1 MPRQN
6 RDTYDV
12 TELMKLIMQEETA
25 NSKRIAQNTMFLY
38 LRMMVVMVV
47 ALYTSRI
54 ILNTLGATDY
64 GIYNV
69 VGGIVTIMAFLNGA
83 LASST
88 SRFLTFALGER
99 NEKKLKNTFGAALN
113 LHICVALLV
122 LVVGETLGLWFFYE
136 KMIIPEERM
145 TAAFWVYQFSIVT
158 TMVAFTQVPYNASLI
173 AHEEMSIYA
182 YTGLYEAISRL
193 AIALL
198 IGVSPI
204 DKLVFYG
211 LLLLINTV
219 AVQVFYRWYALK
231 HFSECIFSLV
241 RDKELYKQ
249 LLGYGGWDL
258 IGNLAVVCQGQ
269 GVNLLL
275 NVFFGPIVN
284 AARAIAFQIQGAV
297 MQFITNFMT
306 AVRPQVIKNYAEG
319 NIDRMYK
326 LTFYTAKFSYMLML
340 ALVVPICFEINF
352 ILKLWLGDN
361 VPDDTALFAVI
372 VLITFTWRTFHVA
385 ALMPYH
391 AIGKIKTGNV
401 TIGSLMI
408 ASLPIGY
415 IFFKFG
421 CPAYTVFLVIL
432 SIEVVSMFALWWL
445 IHNYEYFP
453 YRDLFSKILVPS
465 GIVTLITIS
474 LPLYIVK
481 NFNDS
486 WIRFFS
492 VCLISEVLLLLSA
505 LYIGMNSEERGRLFS
520 FVRKKLNHNYHVN

>member
-1 MPRQN
+1 MP
-6 RDTYDV
+6 D
-12 TELMKLIMQEETA
+12 
-25 NSKRIAQNTMFLY
+25 NSSNKRIAKNTMFLY
-38 LRMMVVMVV
+38 IRMMVVMVV
-47 ALYTSRI
+47 TLYTSRV

-69 VGGIVTIMAFLNGA
+69 VGGIVTIVAFLNSA
-83 LASST
+83 LGSST

-99 NEKKLKNTFGAALN
+99 DEEKQKKTFGATLN

-122 LVVGETLGLWFFYE
+122 LIVGETIGLWFFYE
-136 KMIIPEERM
+136 KMIIPEERL
-145 TAAFWVYQFSIVT
+145 TAAFWVYQFSIIT
-158 TMVAFTQVPYNASLI
+158 TMVSFTQVPYNASLI

-182 YTGLYEAISRL
+182 YVGLYEAFSRL
-193 AIALL
+193 AIAYL
-198 IGVSPI
+198 ITISPI

-211 LLLLINTV
+211 LLFLLNTL
-219 AVQVFYRWYALK
+219 AVQLYYRWYAVK
-231 HFSECIFSLV
+231 HFNECKFSLV
-241 RDKELYKQ
+241 RDKQLYRQ

-258 IGNLAVVCQGQ
+258 FGNLAVVCQGQ

-284 AARAIAFQIQGAV
+284 AARAIAIQIQGGV
-297 MQFITNFMT
+297 MQFISNFMT

-319 NIDRMYK
+319 NVDRMYK

-372 VLITFTWRTFHVA
+372 VLITYTWRTFHVA
-385 ALMPYH
+385 ALMPFH
-391 AIGKIKTGNV
+391 AIGKIKKGNV

-432 SIEVVSMFALWWL
+432 AIEVVGMFAIWWL
-445 IHNYEYFP
+445 IHTYEYFP
-453 YRDLFSKILVPS
+453 YRQLFTKVLVPC
-465 GIVTLITIS
+465 GLVTLLTLLLPTCILYFLEDDWLRFCLILLASEIS
-474 LPLYIVK
+474 L
-481 NFNDS
+481 S
-486 WIRFFS
+486 
-492 VCLISEVLLLLSA
+492 LSA
-505 LYIGMNSEERGRLFS
+505 LYVGLNKEERTRIFS
-520 FVRKKLNHNYHVN
+520 LVKNKIKHNKNVN